1 MTQAPGSHLS
11 PDDIENWL
19 SGLLD
24 AERARHLDLC
34 PECFDR
40 AQVEREIVEQISAL
54 PLMGPSAGF
63 ANRVMAS
70 VTIADPFALRSFR
83 TLRQRIF
90 ATRKSIAIA
99 ASLALALVGS
109 MAASIGWTMA
119 NQDTL
124 ASAGNWVLAQGA
136 QAGWIAL
143 RGLASN
149 FIEQPWYES
158 ARALAGH
165 PARLAIAI
173 GVATLAYLSG
183 VFALRRLLALPTQQV
198 AHVGSGRGREAPER
212 RGRAAH
218 GGAGTRGRAPGT
230 DGGAPS
236 DGARRAAIGAG
247 RRRGRRAGQE
257 LLGPR
262 RQPTGRGPPT
272 SPGASSHSRRA
283 RGNPAGGSERPVPP
297 HRD

>member
-24 AERARHLDLC
+24 AEGARHLDLC

-63 ANRVMAS
+63 ADRVMAS
-70 VTIADPFALRSFR
+70 VTIADPFALRSLQ
-83 TLRQRIF
+83 TVRQRIF

-99 ASLALALVGS
+99 ASLALVLVGS

-119 NQDTL
+119 NHDVL
-124 ASAGNWVLAQGA
+124 ASAGNWVLAQGS

-165 PARLAIAI
+165 PGRLAIAI

-183 VFALRRLLALPTQQV
+183 VFALRRLLALPSQQV
-198 AHVGSGRGREAPER
+198 AHVG
-212 RGRAAH
+212 
-218 GGAGTRGRAPGT
+218 
-230 DGGAPS
+230 
-236 DGARRAAIGAG
+236 
-247 RRRGRRAGQE
+247 
-257 LLGPR
+257 
-262 RQPTGRGPPT
+262 
-272 SPGASSHSRRA
+272 
-283 RGNPAGGSERPVPP
+283 
-297 HRD
+297 